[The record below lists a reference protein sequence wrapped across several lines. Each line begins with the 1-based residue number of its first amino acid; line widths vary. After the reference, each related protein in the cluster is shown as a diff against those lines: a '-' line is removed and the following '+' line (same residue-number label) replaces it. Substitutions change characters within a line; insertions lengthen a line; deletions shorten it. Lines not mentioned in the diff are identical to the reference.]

1 MLPPVYWQRFQTA
14 FSYIRRKYFFFH
26 KNLSR
31 MNGLAHIRKR
41 IICNRLMESRRN
53 DSIGIGIRMV

>member
-1 MLPPVYWQRFQTA
+1 MLPLAYWQRFQTA
-14 FSYIRRKYFFFH
+14 FSYIRRKYFLFH

-31 MNGLAHIRKR
+31 MNGLAHTCKQ

-53 DSIGIGIRMV
+53 DSIGIGI